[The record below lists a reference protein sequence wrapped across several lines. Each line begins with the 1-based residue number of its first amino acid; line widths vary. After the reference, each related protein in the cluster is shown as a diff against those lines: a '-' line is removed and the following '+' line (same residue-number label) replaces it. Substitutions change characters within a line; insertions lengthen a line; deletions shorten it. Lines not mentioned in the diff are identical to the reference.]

1 MCLNLCLF
9 DVSFACFCLRHNK
22 LLIYD
27 VHPERSR
34 LPLRDHTFMKST
46 QRGSGPSR
54 RMQAAVS
61 SIWTSTQK
69 IRAHIRH
76 PVFSCKEVGIS
87 FTRISSLNGIKS

>member
-1 MCLNLCLF
+1 MFHLL
-9 DVSFACFCLRHNK
+9 VSAFSIINF
-22 LLIYD
+22 
-27 VHPERSR
+27 S
-34 LPLRDHTFMKST
+34 FMMST
-46 QRGSGPSR
+46 QNGHDYHLGTIHLWSPRRGGSGPSR

-87 FTRISSLNGIKS
+87 FTRISSL